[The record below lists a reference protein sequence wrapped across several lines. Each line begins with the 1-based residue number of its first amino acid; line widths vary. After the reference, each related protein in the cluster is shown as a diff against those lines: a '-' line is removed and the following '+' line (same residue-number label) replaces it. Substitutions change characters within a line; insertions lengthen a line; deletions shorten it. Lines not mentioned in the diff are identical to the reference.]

1 MMMTTEEMREQV
13 AKTFREELDFD
24 DTMELLATHIAAHPG
39 DAELLRLRISLFD
52 AAYDHVSAWKDRKT
66 LSALQPEDL
75 DNQLAM
81 LSRQHRSA
89 HWIASDAFAERMQ
102 ALSPDDD
109 GNDSEED
116 EENEEDQEYEQDQ
129 PLDPET
135 EAALAV
141 LQDEA
146 DAYSDALQNEAIDG
160 FLQMMAVH
168 AADAGKANKILSA
181 WADTS
186 IWNPWQH
193 YTLILQ
199 ALAAHPHEVAF
210 KKEKARLL
218 TSLCDAVEDD
228 SVKTPIGYFEHLI
241 AGRYHAISVY
251 HAIAAI
257 DEVDDLDTDPALL
270 TSKANLLK
278 TLDDYPAAAVC
289 LRQAGIA
296 YQAALQN
303 ASDEERE
310 DLQFNLS
317 EALRDA
323 SACEGGR
330 EAVHAA
336 HFAELQSSMTRLDDL
351 PAMFMDKDSAANN
364 MAGPLTELKSSLAEW
379 QAAST
384 IQAVAPN
391 EEEILELKTIAAK
404 IANSSMSLV
413 SWDQINILPM
423 DIADFAEEM
432 PSWFEEMEA
441 VLNKTSL
448 QFLSWFQNASNVA
461 ALKREAPGQCWLSA
475 SHDFALTLEAA
486 GKARLKRCLSMFSDG
501 SLMLTSDSR
510 GGTYY
515 VSGPHVHSFGVY
527 KSTPLTEML
536 ALHHAR
542 VRAHLADNPA
552 IRIKPMDSLDD
563 VEAFENLL
571 RTHSREF
578 RLANGMTDPEIRGM
592 NVKFNDFFA
601 NELKREV
608 ADRIAILKATH
619 P

>member
-1 MMMTTEEMREQV
+1 MMMTTEQMRQQVEQTLRDE
-13 AKTFREELDFD
+13 ADFD
-24 DTMELLATHIAAHPG
+24 DTLELLATHIAAHPDEAG
-39 DAELLRLRISLFD
+39 FLQMRIALFD
-52 AAYDHVSAWKDRKT
+52 AAYDYTSAWQDRKA
-66 LSALQPEDL
+66 LAVLQPENL
-75 DNQLAM
+75 DNQLAI
-81 LSRQHRSA
+81 LSRQHQSA
-89 HWIASDAFAERMQ
+89 DWIASDAFAERIQ
-102 ALSPDDD
+102 ALLPADDD
-109 GNDSEED
+109 GEDSD
-116 EENEEDQEYEQDQ
+116 K
-129 PLDPET
+129 PVDPAQ
-135 EAALAV
+135 EAALAA
-141 LQDEA
+141 LQNDA
-146 DAYSDALQNEAIDG
+146 DAYAATLQSEAIDG
-160 FLQMMAVH
+160 FTQMMTTH
-168 AADAGKANKILSA
+168 HMDAGNARKILAA
-181 WADTS
+181 WVDAN
-186 IWNPWQH
+186 IWNQWQH

-210 KKEKARLL
+210 KKERARLL
-218 TSLCDAVEDD
+218 ISLCDAVEED
-228 SVKTPIGYFEHLI
+228 SVKTPIGYFEHLMG
-241 AGRYHAISVY
+241 GRNHAISVY
-251 HAIAAI
+251 QAIAAI
-257 DEVDDLDTDPALL
+257 DEVDDLNADPALL
-270 TSKANLLK
+270 TSKAQLLK
-278 TLDDYPAAAVC
+278 ILDDYVAAASC
-289 LRQAGIA
+289 LRLAATAYEAILQRAG
-296 YQAALQN
+296 
-303 ASDEERE
+303 DEERE
-310 DLQFNLS
+310 DLQANLTQV
-317 EALRDA
+317 LRDA
-323 SACEGGR
+323 IACEGGR
-330 EAVHAA
+330 EAVQAA

-364 MAGPLTELKSSLAEW
+364 MAGPLAELKSSLTEW
-379 QAAST
+379 QAASKN
-384 IQAVAPN
+384 QPAGPD
-391 EEEILELKTIAAK
+391 EEEILELKNMAAK
-404 IANSSMSLV
+404 IANSTMSLV
-413 SWDQINILPM
+413 HWDPIAIIPM
-423 DIADFAEEM
+423 QLTGFAEEM

-486 GKARLKRCLSMFSDG
+486 GKAHLKRCLSMFSDG

-542 VRAHLADNPA
+542 VQAHLADHPA

-608 ADRIAILKATH
+608 AERIATLKATH